1 MSYSS
6 EQQSC
11 SLSDFA
17 FDMEL
22 EEDMAPQCGAESL
35 MHSVWTA
42 SEAAAAHAS
51 AGWACDLDLSDD
63 ASSVSSQHSLP
74 ASPAARMVAEAKIA
88 AATPASFQ
96 CVVDALFDFEH
107 DSACNQKPFGV
118 VYENQPHAPRLA
130 A

>member
-51 AGWACDLDLSDD
+51 AGWACDLDLCND
-63 ASSVSSQHSLP
+63 AGSVSSQCSLP
-74 ASPAARMVAEAKIA
+74 ASPARMVAEAKIA
-88 AATPASFQ
+88 AATPASFE
-96 CVVDALFDFEH
+96 CVVNALTIFDCEH
-107 DSACNQKPFGV
+107 QKPFRV
-118 VYENQPHAPRLA
+118 VDQNQHHAHNFSA
-130 A
+130 